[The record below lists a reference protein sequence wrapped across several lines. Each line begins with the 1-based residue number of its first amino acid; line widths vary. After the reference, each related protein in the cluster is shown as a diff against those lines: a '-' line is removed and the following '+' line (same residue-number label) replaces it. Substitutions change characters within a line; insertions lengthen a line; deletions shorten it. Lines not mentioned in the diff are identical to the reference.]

1 MKRNNEEKKET
12 GWARRYSFRQSYRL
26 NKSVKTLTRLN
37 GRCILPALP
46 TVGVTRFSRKL
57 THILTVIGGKNI
69 FTIQIKQNITFILSC
84 SSRCI
89 HYYSNSRN
97 LPRLN
102 ITEIDTKVQNLRK
115 NIAANYRKNRNVV
128 PPKNDETNENENKKL
143 HYVLGKYISKLET
156 LMKNFQIP

>member
-1 MKRNNEEKKET
+1 MKRNNEEEKET
-12 GWARRYSFRQSYRL
+12 GWARRYSVNPNDWIR
-26 NKSVKTLTRLN
+26 SVKTLTRLN

-57 THILTVIGGKNI
+57 THILTVIGSKHI

-115 NIAANYRKNRNVV
+115 NIAANYRKNRNVG
-128 PPKNDETNENENKKL
+128 PPKNDKNENENKKL
-143 HYVLGKYISKLET
+143 HYVLGQHISKLET